1 MGGLLSSD
9 AETPQNDELTDIAAI
24 AREPPTPTAV
34 DCRSFL
40 KQSEGKVSDF
50 YERVRDLGEGG
61 YGEVWLARQRVRAAS
76 EQEHAGRLVAVK
88 RVRKPNAAAGLDDA
102 DAECE
107 DALEEFRTEVELMRS
122 LDHPSICR
130 LLQVYE
136 DPKNLYIVMEHITGG
151 ELFEHVVD
159 LGNFGEHDAAQV
171 MRQVAS
177 ALVYCHHRGVVH
189 RDIKP
194 ENILVV
200 ASDDSSD
207 DAELSV
213 KLIDFGFGCRIL
225 EGVKLKAKV
234 GTFVYTAP
242 EVLNGEI
249 CNEKQDLW
257 SLGCVL
263 FVLLSGDSPFFGDD
277 CKQNILDGVFAM
289 EGDAWEAVSRLAK
302 DVIHGLLKV
311 NPEERLSAAKLL
323 EHPWLQQEK
332 PRPGSEA
339 ASLKPA
345 QLSALE
351 SFHSKSVF
359 RRVASAVLAKQLDE
373 GLLHE
378 LHCAFCA
385 ADTDGN
391 GVISFEEFKRILR
404 DFDLG
409 AGSHGALAPGAGKV
423 AEIFHGVDMDG
434 QGTIDY
440 TEFVAACLD
449 HKIEDEES
457 ICWSAFQVFDKDNS
471 GEISFEEL
479 EQVLDTASMR
489 DTFPSDVREQ
499 LWQRLSESKTNESD
513 PVDFDHFLAA
523 LRGVRPSAVKSQT
536 GKSDTAGVA
545 TGKAAFGLPIA
556 RRHQGAAAAMG
567 LPIKSRAQ
575 PTELPVESRAAAPS
589 TAGGLGLPIKRRHDE
604 APTQPATGSGGLPIK
619 SRH

>member
-1 MGGLLSSD
+1 MGGLLSSQ
-9 AETPQNDELTDIAAI
+9 AESQKDELTDVTTL

-88 RVRKPNAAAGLDDA
+88 RVRKPNADAGLDEA
-102 DAECE
+102 DAASQE
-107 DALEEFRTEVELMRS
+107 ALEEFRTEVELLRS

-136 DPKNLYIVMEHITGG
+136 DTKNLYLVMEHITGG

-177 ALVYCHHRGVVH
+177 ALVYCHDRGVVH

-200 ASDDSSD
+200 ASDDPSE
-207 DAELSV
+207 DAELTV

-242 EVLNGEI
+242 EVLNGES

-263 FVLLSGDSPFFGDD
+263 FVLLSGDSPFFGDN
-277 CKQNILDGVFAM
+277 CKQNIMDGVFAM
-289 EGDAWEAVSRLAK
+289 EGEAWEVVSRLAK
-302 DVIHGLLKV
+302 DVVLGLLKV

-323 EHPWLQQEK
+323 EHTWLQQEK
-332 PRPGSEA
+332 PRTGAEA
-339 ASLKPA
+339 TSLKPA

-373 GLLHE
+373 GLLHQ

-404 DFDLG
+404 DFDLN
-409 AGSHGALAPGAGKV
+409 AGSHRALAPGAGKV
-423 AEIFHGVDMDG
+423 ADIFHGVDMDG

-457 ICWSAFQVFDKDNS
+457 ICWSAFQVFDKDSS
-471 GEISFEEL
+471 GEISFDEL
-479 EQVLDTASMR
+479 EQVLNTASMQ

-499 LWQRLSESKTNESD
+499 LWQRLCENKANESD

-523 LRGVRPSAVKSQT
+523 LRGVRPSAVKAQPGT
-536 GKSDTAGVA
+536 SDSAGA
-545 TGKAAFGLPIA
+545 ASGKAGFGLPIA

-575 PTELPVESRAAAPS
+575 PAGLPVESRAAAAFR
-589 TAGGLGLPIKRRHDE
+589 AGGLGLPIKRRHDE
-604 APTQPATGSGGLPIK
+604 APAHTAAESAGLPIK